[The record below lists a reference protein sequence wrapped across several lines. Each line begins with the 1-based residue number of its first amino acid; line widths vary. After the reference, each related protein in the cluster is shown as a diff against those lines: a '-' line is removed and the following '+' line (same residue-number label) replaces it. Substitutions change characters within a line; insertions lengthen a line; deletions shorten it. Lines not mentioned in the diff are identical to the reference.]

1 VAHQLENGML
11 FVTTGQTFTIG
22 GNSEE
27 ALLLLGYQNQSR
39 SWEIITITYDLE

>member
-22 GNSEE
+22 GNS
-27 ALLLLGYQNQSR
+27 GGS
-39 SWEIITITYDLE
+39 IIAFGLSKSK